1 MVVVVGVMVVGV
13 PVGVVNLF
21 RHNTATAQAAMH
33 EQQQQAAV
41 HCMCCSACVAVDKQQ
56 QQAVVH
62 EQQCMDNTLYVCSNA
77 SLFQQSAAWL
87 S

>member
-1 MVVVVGVMVVGV
+1 MQLGAAARRRLERQ
-13 PVGVVNLF
+13 PDF
-21 RHNTATAQAAMH
+21 RLQCMSSSNRLQ
-33 EQQQQAAV
+33 
-41 HCMCCSACVAVDKQQ
+41 CMCCSACVAVDKQQ

-62 EQQCMDNTLYVCSNA
+62 EQQCMDNKLYVCSNA